1 MGKSNPSDVIVGLG
15 CCAVAS
21 VLMMVILCGGLG
33 LVAVGIS
40 SISSSS
46 NNTESILG
54 RKVVR
59 KNLQGWV
66 SSEDYNQCLQY
77 VAAGDLEG
85 FGNFMTEGL
94 AAGRCVDFVVGE
106 VVYVND
112 VSVMMGAVKARR
124 EEGTQEYWVPIEC
137 VQP

>member
-1 MGKSNPSDVIVGLG
+1 MGNSNTGDVIVGLG

-21 VLMMVILCGGLG
+21 VLMMVIVCGGLG

-40 SISSSS
+40 SSS
-46 NNTESILG
+46 NTTESILG

-94 AAGRCVDFVVGE
+94 AAGRCVDFGVGE

-124 EEGTQEYWVPIEC
+124 EEGTKEYWVPIEC